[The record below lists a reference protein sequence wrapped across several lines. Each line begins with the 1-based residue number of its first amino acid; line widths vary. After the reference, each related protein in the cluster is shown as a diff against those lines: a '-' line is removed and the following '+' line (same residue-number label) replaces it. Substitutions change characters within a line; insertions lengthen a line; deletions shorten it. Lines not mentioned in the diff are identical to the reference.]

1 MIHGGGMIGSESDGC
16 RDGLMIDNEIDMKMN
31 IRYHKTTVLGL
42 AFALC
47 LSGCSLLEK
56 FDKSP
61 KYSVKGSAS
70 RERNAVDASDS
81 QTPVLAPPSG
91 KKTEKSSTVVTESGK
106 KAVKNKKQ
114 KGGNATVSKA
124 ELASARRDAALA
136 ENAQTDTQESL
147 KEGVNSGEC
156 GHVVKNMLPGDFSIG
171 GDWTVYSVRGNLVT
185 GEERPYVTFDLP
197 AKRFYG
203 SNGCNIVNGDI
214 KADAKEEL
222 LLENIISTMRMCQ
235 DAPFEYLINLAL
247 SDVKSYAARQ
257 EGPVTFLDLKGTD
270 GVTVMVLRRH
280 NMDFLNGAWKITL
293 LNGTPLDKEEKEA
306 TMTINIPDLKI
317 HGTTGCNIF
326 NGTLFIDPDKIDSMQ
341 FLNIATTR
349 MGCPPASRETEFL
362 LGLES
367 VETARS
373 LGNDTIGMYDPEGK
387 EIFQMTKINVRPVEE

>member
-1 MIHGGGMIGSESDGC
+1 
-16 RDGLMIDNEIDMKMN
+16 MN
-31 IRYHKTTVLGL
+31 IRYNKTTVLGL

-214 KADAKEEL
+214 KADAKGEL

-280 NMDFLNGAWKITL
+280 NMDFLNGAWKIIL

>member
-1 MIHGGGMIGSESDGC
+1 MIHGGGMIGPESDGC
-16 RDGLMIDNEIDMKMN
+16 RDGLTIDNEIDMKMN

-214 KADAKEEL
+214 KADAKGEL

-387 EIFQMTKINVRPVEE
+387 EIFQMTKINVRPVEK

>member
-1 MIHGGGMIGSESDGC
+1 MIHGGGMIGPESDGC
-16 RDGLMIDNEIDMKMN
+16 RDGLTIDNEIDMKMN

-214 KADAKEEL
+214 KADAKGEL

-293 LNGTPLDKEEKEA
+293 LNGTPLDKEE
-306 TMTINIPDLKI
+306 
-317 HGTTGCNIF
+317 
-326 NGTLFIDPDKIDSMQ
+326 
-341 FLNIATTR
+341 
-349 MGCPPASRETEFL
+349 
-362 LGLES
+362 
-367 VETARS
+367 
-373 LGNDTIGMYDPEGK
+373 
-387 EIFQMTKINVRPVEE
+387 